1 MLSFNSQSFQLF
13 NVFRSLSF
21 SVFSFFFFFVY
32 QSFLSTYKDIIGKLS
47 IHHIMFFA
55 YGSSQRKWK
64 PFFCWLLL
72 FFHSQA
78 KKKLWSCPSVSKVC
92 IEKKIMFASWWNE
105 YPTPGFQ
112 VLAVSWRASRKR
124 LFLIFW
130 QILAIFDDFS
140 KWSTPKVLQN
150 IDKSSNMAKI
160 CQNL

>member
-1 MLSFNSQSFQLF
+1 MDAFFQFTKLSTFQCIPISLF
-13 NVFRSLSF
+13 LLFLCI
-21 SVFSFFFFFVY
+21 Y

-92 IEKKIMFASWWNE
+92 IEKKNYVCIVMEWVPDTWVSSTCSFVESQSKKAFLNILTNFSHIWW
-105 YPTPGFQ
+105 F
-112 VLAVSWRASRKR
+112 
-124 LFLIFW
+124 F
-130 QILAIFDDFS
+130 
-140 KWSTPKVLQN
+140 KVEHTN
-150 IDKSSNMAKI
+150 GAAEHW
-160 CQNL
+160 